1 MVERTDRY
9 KKEEIAFLKSCRS
22 ENSIGIWC
30 FIDFNYP
37 DKTSY
42 VLMILNVGIK
52 K

>member
-1 MVERTDRY
+1 MVERTDRC
-9 KKEEIAFLKSCRS
+9 KKEQIAFLKLCSS
-22 ENSIGIWC
+22 ENSIGFC
-30 FIDFNYP
+30 VFIDVYSP

>member
-9 KKEEIAFLKSCRS
+9 KKEEIAFLTCRS
-22 ENSIGIWC
+22 ENSIGTWF
-30 FIDFNYP
+30 FIDFNSPY
-37 DKTSY
+37 KTSY